1 MNHVVFVLRIL
12 KNGHKFVLLLGCIS
26 FPAHRLYFSDFSLFV
41 TRQISLFLRW
51 GSGTEGKNE
60 DASVR
65 CKRGADKERGLVI
78 AAEHGRVEVSASN
91 RPAHQ

>member
-1 MNHVVFVLRIL
+1 MHHVVFVLRIL
-12 KNGHKFVLLLGCIS
+12 KNGYKFVLLLGCIS
-26 FPAHRLYFSDFSLFV
+26 FPAHRLYFSDVSLIV
-41 TRQISLFLRW
+41 TRQISLLFKVGERNR
-51 GSGTEGKNE
+51 GQV

-91 RPAHQ
+91 RLAS